1 MLQGDYGD
9 RPHRIALVLPP
20 SKRPHLPIGEPAAQ
34 PAGIAGLSVRDFKP
48 TDFKSVVV

>member
-1 MLQGDYGD
+1 MTVSMSS
-9 RPHRIALVLPP
+9 R
-20 SKRPHLPIGEPAAQ
+20 EPAAQ